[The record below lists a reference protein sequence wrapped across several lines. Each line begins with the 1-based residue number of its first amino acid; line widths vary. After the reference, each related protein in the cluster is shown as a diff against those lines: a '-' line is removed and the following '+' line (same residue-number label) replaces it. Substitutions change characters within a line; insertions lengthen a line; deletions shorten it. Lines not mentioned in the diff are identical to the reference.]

1 MKQWRP
7 DLDLARLSAALAD
20 EILAASGQ
28 EARDLSAQIG
38 RPFAGAAR
46 EVRRL
51 IASATDEPDRRGAV
65 LIEDAGAPCVRQH

>member
-7 DLDLARLSAALAD
+7 QLDLARLSAALAD

-28 EARDLSAQIG
+28 DVRDVSARSG
-38 RPFAGAAR
+38 RPLAGAAR

-51 IASATDEPDRRGAV
+51 IAAATDEPDRRSMVLFEEPGA
-65 LIEDAGAPCVRQH
+65 ACSRQH